1 LWNIASLRYTPRR
14 PAAVA
19 YLTESSRFRK
29 QEFADSL
36 NIPFLETSA
45 KDSTNVD
52 EMFYTMTRLIQ
63 EQYVTLALL
72 MDHD

>member
-1 LWNIASLRYTPRR
+1 M
-14 PAAVA
+14 
-19 YLTESSRFRK
+19 K
-29 QEFADSL
+29 QGLADSL

-63 EQYVTLALL
+63 QRYVAFVRPLRW
-72 MDHD
+72 D